1 MGMGRYEIGT
11 KLGTSLRK
19 IQDKTWDRPWQ
30 EVYYVP
36 YKKIACIYVWQ
47 MQWACEPHAEDDT
60 NTGTGQT
67 PLYAVVL
74 VGL

>member
-1 MGMGRYEIGT
+1 MGRNEIGT

-36 YKKIACIYVWQ
+36 YKTRG
-47 MQWACEPHAEDDT
+47 QWPFRPAATWAMD
-60 NTGTGQT
+60 
-67 PLYAVVL
+67 
-74 VGL
+74 GLLRDHKS